1 MMAPW
6 AVTPVVAAVAILGFA
21 AVARL
26 ERTGKSRSVITAV
39 VLALFL
45 ALVALLLLSQNNILE
60 WTIGLLVGVGVGYSV
75 FFHRNARRSPQGGP
89 PSRSVGS

>member
-6 AVTPVVAAVAILGFA
+6 AVTPVVAAVAILGFG

-39 VLALFL
+39 TFVLFL
-45 ALVALLLLSQNNILE
+45 ILMALLLLSQNNILE
-60 WTIGLLVGVGVGYSV
+60 WTIGLLIGVGVGYSV

-89 PSRSVGS
+89 PSQSVGS

>member
-6 AVTPVVAAVAILGFA
+6 AVTPAVAAVALLGFA

-26 ERTGKSRSVITAV
+26 ERTGKSRSTITAV
-39 VLALFL
+39 VFVLFL
-45 ALVALLLLSQNNILE
+45 ALMALLLLSQHNILE

-75 FFHRNARRSPQGGP
+75 FFHRNARQSPQGDSPGQT
-89 PSRSVGS
+89 VGS